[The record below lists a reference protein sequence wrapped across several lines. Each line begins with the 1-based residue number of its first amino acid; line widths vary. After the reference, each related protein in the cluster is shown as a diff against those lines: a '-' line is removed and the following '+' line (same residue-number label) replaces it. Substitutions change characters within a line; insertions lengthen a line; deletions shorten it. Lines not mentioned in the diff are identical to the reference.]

1 MLGCK
6 GFKKKKEPNSE
17 FRLTYLNRIKTNPNW
32 ATSKILCHGFLSR
45 TYFSNLAEGTGGGDR
60 GRLGGGVSLTSPVA
74 TGWLIKWPNDSL
86 VGDY

>member
-60 GRLGGGVSLTSPVA
+60 GRLGGG
-74 TGWLIKWPNDSL
+74 G
-86 VGDY
+86 